1 MKLIQAITVG
11 AGGVTSITLSSIPN
25 TYDDL
30 LLFYNGANTAGITFN
45 NDTGTNYSQQTLR
58 GSGASVSATSNSGVA
73 FLQIGLQA
81 DASDMVNSRVYMP
94 EYKGSAAKTTSVD
107 TIGARN
113 VTSTVFQATIAGR
126 WSNTAAINSIK
137 IDWFASTYPQ
147 NTTVYLYGITKGS
160 GGATV

>member
-25 TYDDL
+25 TFSDL
-30 LLFYNGANTAGITFN
+30 VLFYNGANTAGITFN
-45 NDTGTNYSQQTLR
+45 GDTATNYSQRVLR
-58 GSGASVSATSNSGVA
+58 GSGAAVSATTNTGVA
-73 FLQIGLQA
+73 WLQIGLQA
-81 DASDMVNSRVYMP
+81 DTTDMVNTRLYIP
-94 EYKGSAAKTTSVD
+94 EYMGSALKTTSVD

-113 VTSTVFQATIAGR
+113 VTSSVFQATLAGQ
-126 WSNTAAINSIK
+126 WSSTAAINSIR